1 MLSEMLFFQK
11 IPAENSSLPSRGG
24 GEKMNI

>member
-1 MLSEMLFFQK
+1 MISEMLFFQK
-11 IPAENSSLPSRGG
+11 IPSENSSLPPRGG